1 MSKEKGKGIEELY
14 NYLIINKDRM
24 SKEEYNELKKDF
36 EKSLFKT
43 YSEKSISQE
52 FFENYSQRLRELEK
66 EEIEKGVKKEE
77 IKYCSKC
84 GFKNPLDSNFCS
96 SCGASFSKLDFT
108 VKPETSN
115 APPEASWL
123 DRCPVCKSGKL
134 SLVEKKK
141 LLGLVATESFECGD
155 CNAIFVKKGE
165 RYKLSKVP
173 DKSNQIWQE
182 YKHQV
187 LTEREWKNIAYG
199 GLSNAKQKE
208 ADTVVW
214 MEKLREGEV
223 PFHFGGKSPII
234 LKKNE
239 RLQMALPNVSLIEPR
254 AVRTGGYGGGSFRV
268 AKGVSLRTGR
278 FQMESHDELKT
289 IDQGTFVLTDE
300 RVVFSGTKRTV
311 NIDLKKILSI
321 EPYSNGI
328 GLRRT
333 GKSRTEYF
341 TGVEQHNVSFSI
353 DGRHYKEPLSGSIL
367 MCLIEGLM
375 KKE

>member
-1 MSKEKGKGIEELY
+1 MSKEK
-14 NYLIINKDRM
+14 
-24 SKEEYNELKKDF
+24 
-36 EKSLFKT
+36 KT
-43 YSEKSISQE
+43 
-52 FFENYSQRLRELEK
+52 
-66 EEIEKGVKKEE
+66 
-77 IKYCSKC
+77 KYCTKC
-84 GFKNPLDSNFCS
+84 GFKNPSDSNFCS
-96 SCGASFSKLDFT
+96 NCGASLSKFDFT
-108 VKPETSN
+108 AESETSN
-115 APPEASWL
+115 VPPEASWL

-141 LLGLVATESFECGD
+141 LLGLVATESFECSD

-165 RYKLSKVP
+165 KYKLSKVQ

-182 YKHQV
+182 YKHQA
-187 LTEREWKNIAYG
+187 LTGREWKNITYG
-199 GLSNAKQKE
+199 GLSDAKQKE
-208 ADTVVW
+208 ADIVVW

-268 AKGVSLRTGR
+268 TKGVSLRTGR